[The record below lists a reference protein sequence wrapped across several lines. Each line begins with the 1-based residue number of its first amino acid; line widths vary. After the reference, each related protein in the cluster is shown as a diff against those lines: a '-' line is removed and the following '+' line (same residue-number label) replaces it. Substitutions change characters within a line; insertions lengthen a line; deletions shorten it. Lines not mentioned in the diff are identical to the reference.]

1 MLETLKRR
9 KRYSQRNKQ
18 SRKYLEKQFENQSR
32 IGNGGGISKK
42 YKSSRGIY
50 THRVRKITTA
60 RYDDAGNLI
69 GGGIFDYFRLK
80 YNVRKIKGI
89 IGKLNVLERHIKK
102 EIDSYEVQANQFK
115 SMAEKTAEYQTEYII
130 AKRRNIILKNYR
142 KDTEEINQKT
152 DKNVIAG
159 IDAEIKRSDSDYK
172 HAEKMVAAQYKEA
185 GKDIKNFLYLSDK
198 YQKELRKF
206 AQIDELRKKVET
218 YQNEIAHIRDKAL
231 KAEGRSDLGKSEK
244 AAIAKYRAN
253 KADYDYV
260 VSLTDQ
266 NLQTVREL
274 QQRSSTLTATMEFYK
289 NQFGTYKREGYESR
303 GEQGKV
309 KAGAKLKKWA
319 DLTDT
324 LAASLLGV
332 YDNSKGI
339 ISTLEEV
346 KTAITKCRTE
356 LVTVPEY
363 INKDANANAILWF
376 EHDVEDMIKVVKELK
391 KHFGDMKNE
400 FYNQIA
406 AENMYSNYNYNSKF
420 LRVIEIRLKFY
431 EWMIS
436 KAFTKDDLDK
446 MGKQMSGTKR
456 TIDNQP
462 ASGGY
467 YNYYELIGGGVKPGR
482 KTARKTRKSTAP
494 QQQST
499 DACKHLDTIKSFT
512 VIPINYLALSLKDFT
527 KGLNKNDN
535 ACYTDTNMDKDKFI
549 ICIKNKFNRYL
560 LAAYI
565 ESNILD
571 ATVFNANANLK
582 TNIEKFS
589 RILKLLE
596 ENTNWDDAT
605 KKQIAE
611 KFDGLK
617 PFVKLDKSILVIK
630 SKNKLTDLFDTKGDS
645 KQGANAEE
653 KELQDYL
660 SGASKSYMKEFLAK
674 LVSSATV
681 FYGVLEYDN
690 EKNKVINNF
699 IDNLPPESATASTAT
714 STGTA
719 ASSSSANNN
728 NSSSSS
734 SSSSKTIAKSRF
746 NDKLNSNEL
755 EDIKK
760 KIESIKAGLGKYG
773 IYPSDYF
780 NEIAE
785 LVDSVGDAVKD
796 VFDSLGDDKSVNIQ
810 IKGLNKFK
818 EYVDDIKYRVD
829 MNDINIDE
837 GDNDVVDD
845 MKGELEQ
852 INSDYHLMQ
861 DFYNIIKQSTN
872 ASIAK
877 KALKE
882 LIDEYTKDV
891 NDKESIGKIAQ
902 KVSEKPEYRQK
913 SGTLSLPIS
922 TSATATAASPVATAA
937 SPVAT
942 AASPVATAASPAASP
957 VATAASPAATAAAA
971 AAATAASPAASGIG
985 ISPSSVPK
993 SISNAE
999 AEKLKAKLEEV
1010 PDWLKD
1016 LDTRSKNNKDYISN
1030 ILIRIPNEYPKQ
1042 YNAVKEQFKEMQEK
1056 IRGLI
1061 GSGNTLA
1068 KLSDNFQ
1075 TMTTTLIDIK
1085 SIEVDLIDVKV
1096 KAEPKRFLGLDSYIP
1111 EPLSLEKKSKAR
1123 EDTKKISE
1131 LVKGMMQN
1139 TFFEDRGDK
1148 EKAREDGSNL
1158 FDKILPILSKDH
1170 PPNMSLDDQ
1179 NKLRKPDALT
1189 AFLDKLSKS
1198 ITSAGITSSIAAGQA
1213 SPPYEIKESQMKFCR
1228 LINKLKD
1235 IVTDTNDVQKI
1246 ADVAAKIGDCSHNGP
1261 ILKKQ
1266 GKDQGQKKGQEQG
1279 RS

>member
-18 SRKYLEKQFENQSR
+18 SRKYPEKQFNNQAR
-32 IGNGGGISKK
+32 IGGGGGISKK
-42 YKSSRGIY
+42 YKSPRGRY
-50 THRVRKITTA
+50 TQRIRKITTA
-60 RYDDAGNLI
+60 RYDDSGNLI
-69 GGGIFDYFRLK
+69 GGGIFDYFKLK

-89 IGKLNVLERHIKK
+89 IGKLNTLERSIKK
-102 EIDSYEVQANQFK
+102 EIDSYAVQADSFK
-115 SMAEKTAEYQTEYII
+115 SMADKTAEDQTVFIL
-130 AKRRNIILKNYR
+130 AKRKNIILKIFR
-142 KDTEEINQKT
+142 KDTDEINSKT
-152 DKNVIAG
+152 DKNVIAA
-159 IDAEIKRSDSDYK
+159 IDYQIEESDRKYK
-172 HAEKMVAAQYKEA
+172 HAAEMVEKQFKVA
-185 GKDIKNFLYLSDK
+185 GKDIKEFMRLSKKFKD
-198 YQKELRKF
+198 ELKKF
-206 AQIDELRKKVET
+206 GQIDILKNKVEA
-218 YQNEIAHIRDKAL
+218 YQREIEPIRNKAQL
-231 KAEGRSDLGKSEK
+231 AEGRTDLSKSDK
-244 AAIAKYRAN
+244 AVVAKYRAN
-253 KADYDYV
+253 KTDYDYV
-260 VSLTDQ
+260 LSLTNQ
-266 NLQTVREL
+266 SLEEVRKLE
-274 QQRSSTLTATMEFYK
+274 QQQYELTAKMEFYK
-289 NQFGTYKREGYESR
+289 NQFGTYKSEGYESR

-324 LAASLLGV
+324 LAGSLLGV
-332 YDNSKGI
+332 YDNAKGI

-346 KTAITKCRTE
+346 KISITKCRTE

-431 EWMIS
+431 EWMID
-436 KAFTKDDLDK
+436 KAFLKDKIDDK
-446 MGKQMSGTKR
+446 GRDRDIK
-456 TIDNQP
+456 P

-467 YNYYELIGGGVKPGR
+467 YNYYELIGGSVKPGR
-482 KTARKTRKSTAP
+482 RTRKSTAP
-494 QQQST
+494 QKGT
-499 DACKHLDTIKSFT
+499 DACKHLETIKSFT
-512 VIPINYLALSLKDFT
+512 DISINHLAQSLKNFT
-527 KGLNKNDN
+527 KGLNRNDN
-535 ACYTDTNMDKDKFI
+535 DCYTDTNMNKEKFK
-549 ICIKNKFNRYL
+549 ICIQNKFNRYL

-565 ESNILD
+565 QNNILEET
-571 ATVFNANANLK
+571 AFNANADLK

-596 ENTNWDDAT
+596 ENANWDDAT

-611 KFDGLK
+611 KFNGFF
-617 PFVKLDKSILVIK
+617 PNVKLDKSILDIK
-630 SKNKLTDLFDTKGDS
+630 STTKITQLFDTTGTPITSITDTAEKAMQTYLAS
-645 KQGANAEE
+645 K
-653 KELQDYL
+653 DYL
-660 SGASKSYMKEFLAK
+660 KEFLAK
-674 LVSSATV
+674 LIASQKG

-690 EKNKVINNF
+690 EKSKIINNF
-699 IDNLPPESATASTAT
+699 ITHLPPESATAATATSTASTAT
-714 STGTA
+714 STATA
-719 ASSSSANNN
+719 ASSGAHNN
-728 NSSSSS
+728 
-734 SSSSKTIAKSRF
+734 SSSKTIAKSRF

-760 KIESIKAGLGKYG
+760 KIESIKADLGKYG

-785 LVDSVGDAVKD
+785 LVDSVGDAVKA
-796 VFDSLGDDKSVNIQ
+796 VFDSLGDDSTNIS
-810 IKGLNKFK
+810 IKGLNTFK
-818 EYVDDIKYRVD
+818 KYVDDIKYRVD
-829 MNDINIDE
+829 MNNINIDE
-837 GDNDVVDD
+837 SNNDDVDD

-852 INSDYHLMQ
+852 INLDYHLMQ

-891 NDKESIGKIAQ
+891 KNKEPIGKIAQ

-913 SGTLSLPIS
+913 PSASSLPS
-922 TSATATAASPVATAA
+922 PPTALSA
-937 SPVAT
+937 
-942 AASPVATAASPAASP
+942 AASPAAT
-957 VATAASPAATAAAA
+957 TAASPAAT
-971 AAATAASPAASGIG
+971 TASGIG

-1010 PDWLKD
+1010 PDWLKE

-1030 ILIRIPNEYPKQ
+1030 ILIRIPNAYPKQ
-1042 YNAVKEQFKEMQEK
+1042 YKEVKQQFKEMQEK
-1056 IRGLI
+1056 IQGLI
-1061 GSGNTLA
+1061 GPTHTLA
-1068 KLSDNFQ
+1068 ELSDNFQ

-1085 SIEVDLIDVKV
+1085 SIEADLIDVKV
-1096 KAEPKRFLGLDSYIP
+1096 KAEPKRFLGLGSYIP

-1179 NKLRKPDALT
+1179 NKLRKPDALD

-1198 ITSAGITSSIAAGQA
+1198 ITSAGITSEIAAGQS
-1213 SPPYEIKESQMKFCR
+1213 SPQLEIKESQMKFCR
-1228 LINKLKD
+1228 LINKLND
-1235 IVTDTNDVQKI
+1235 IVTDTTERAKI
-1246 ADVAAKIGDCSHNGP
+1246 NLVSAKIGDCSQNG

-1266 GKDQGQKKGQEQG
+1266 DKKKK
-1279 RS
+1279 